1 MVSKAKELYCR
12 AYQGVFKMAMP
23 FLNWDEPYLLKG
35 PGAVKDLPALIKS
48 KGIMNVLV
56 VTDKGLMGLHLLDGM
71 FEALETQGI
80 KYSVYD
86 GVQPNPTID
95 NIEEAR
101 RIYLRNNCKGIIAF
115 GGGSPMDCAKA
126 AGARVTNPNQQV
138 VDMRGQLKIRHALPP
153 LFAVPTTAGTGS
165 ETTLAAVVS
174 NPKTHE
180 KNAINDPKLRP
191 KYAVLDPEL
200 TLGLPPHI
208 TSTTGMD
215 ALTHAVEAYIGRS
228 NTKTTEKYAE
238 DATKLIFENLE
249 TAYKDGKNVAAR
261 ENMLIASFYA
271 GMAFTRAYVGYVHA
285 IAHNLGGIYGTPH
298 GLANAV
304 ILPYVLEYFGE
315 SAYERLARLADVAG
329 ITNQS
334 QSNEEKA
341 KLFIAKIKELNKNM
355 NIPEHF
361 DFIEDKDIPTLV
373 ERALKEGNPLYPVP
387 KIMDEND
394 CREVILKIRG

>member
-1 MVSKAKELYCR
+1 M
-12 AYQGVFKMAMP
+12 
-23 FLNWDEPYLLKG
+23 
-35 PGAVKDLPALIKS
+35 
-48 KGIMNVLV
+48 
-56 VTDKGLMGLHLLDGM
+56 
-71 FEALETQGI
+71 
-80 KYSVYD
+80 
-86 GVQPNPTID
+86 
-95 NIEEAR
+95 
-101 RIYLRNNCKGIIAF
+101 
-115 GGGSPMDCAKA
+115 
-126 AGARVTNPNQQV
+126 
-138 VDMRGQLKIRHALPP
+138 
-153 LFAVPTTAGTGS
+153 
-165 ETTLAAVVS
+165 
-174 NPKTHE
+174 
-180 KNAINDPKLRP
+180 
-191 KYAVLDPEL
+191 LDPEL

-315 SAYERLARLADVAG
+315 SAYERLAKLADVAG

-341 KLFIAKIKELNKNM
+341 KLFIAKIKEMNKNM

-361 DFIEDKDIPTLV
+361 DFIEDKDIPTLI